1 MSKSVGARWRGLPR
15 AAARYIGLAR
25 AGAGWRGIARAGASR
40 RENGTGVVITD
51 HLIQWV
57 HHDPGNICS
66 LLDEMFLPLSLLLL
80 QELPARN
87 FPLFTGLCFKTCWT
101 AVSVSNSL
109 TPLTFLTS
117 EKFTPPQKET
127 CFKIVPPSKTTAP
140 APGTQ

>member
-1 MSKSVGARWRGLPR
+1 MT
-15 AAARYIGLAR
+15 
-25 AGAGWRGIARAGASR
+25 RAGASR

-51 HLIQWV
+51 HLIQWA

-66 LLDEMFLPLSLLLL
+66 LLDEMFLPLSLLLP

-101 AVSVSNSL
+101 AVSVSNNL

-117 EKFTPPQKET
+117 EKFTPQKGASFL
-127 CFKIVPPSKTTAP
+127 CVISSILFKFS
-140 APGTQ
+140 GTISA